1 MSVDNENLELKK
13 CPYCGG
19 MAIQYGRTKKKI
31 KCKECGASTSTYDLL
46 SEAVEAWNKRT
57 INNQMVAE

>member
-19 MAIQYGRTKKKI
+19 TAIQKKKI

>member
-19 MAIQYGRTKKKI
+19 TAIQFGRTKKKI

-46 SEAVEAWNKRT
+46 SEAVEAWKG
-57 INNQMVAE
+57 